1 MFHSL
6 PPVSHVRSLHGLDLK
21 TQAELS
27 VVGQVSKT
35 RPKEDLPT
43 LESAQTI
50 AMKVLV
56 LERKRLVLVG
66 VRLETHMVDM
76 FV

>member
-1 MFHSL
+1 M
-6 PPVSHVRSLHGLDLK
+6 
-21 TQAELS
+21 A
-27 VVGQVSKT
+27 QVSKS
-35 RPKEDLPT
+35 RPKEDSPT

-56 LERKRLVLVG
+56 MERKGLVLVG